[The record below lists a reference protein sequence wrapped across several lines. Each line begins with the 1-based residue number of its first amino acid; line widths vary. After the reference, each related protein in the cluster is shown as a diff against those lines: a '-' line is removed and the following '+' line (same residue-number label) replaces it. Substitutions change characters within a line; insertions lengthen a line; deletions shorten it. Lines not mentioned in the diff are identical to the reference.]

1 MKLLIVDDSKFSQIV
16 ASNLFK
22 KIDENVEIIF
32 ANDGKEGFEKYKD
45 NKPNYSIIDLLMPK
59 LNGKELIKLIKEYDK
74 DAKLFVVSADVQN
87 SVKEEVLSYGIMGF
101 INKPLNEEKVKS
113 IYDIIKG
120 DNNEG

>member
-87 SVKEEVLSYGIMGF
+87 SVRRSVIIWDNGI
-101 INKPLNEEKVKS
+101 
-113 IYDIIKG
+113 Y
-120 DNNEG
+120 